1 MHQYSPD
8 WFLEV
13 LKVSTFPE
21 DTVLPSLIQVILAG
35 GFPVALQWN
44 VTEAP
49 SMMVLSLGAD
59 IMVGGT
65 GTNRFIRKMIEVN
78 ILVFLYAWI

>member
-1 MHQYSPD
+1 M
-8 WFLEV
+8 
-13 LKVSTFPE
+13 
-21 DTVLPSLIQVILAG
+21 
-35 GFPVALQWN
+35 ALQWN